1 MKSMK
6 LYDAIKRMRLLSA
19 NNIPFSFEYV
29 SCNMSLQSSG
39 GLKVEDSAKLR
50 VGLST
55 ENGIKSRSLIGYI
68 KLGTNENRWF
78 YLPLLIKFNEYTIN
92 D

>member
-6 LYDAIKRMRLLSA
+6 LYDAIKRMRLLSE

-29 SCNMSLQSSG
+29 GCNMSLQSSG
-39 GLKVEDSAKLR
+39 GLKVVDSAKLR

-55 ENGIKSRSLIGYI
+55 DKGIKSRSLIGYI
-68 KLGTNENRWF
+68 KLGTNDNRWF
-78 YLPLLIKFNEYTIN
+78 YLPLLMKFNEYIIN